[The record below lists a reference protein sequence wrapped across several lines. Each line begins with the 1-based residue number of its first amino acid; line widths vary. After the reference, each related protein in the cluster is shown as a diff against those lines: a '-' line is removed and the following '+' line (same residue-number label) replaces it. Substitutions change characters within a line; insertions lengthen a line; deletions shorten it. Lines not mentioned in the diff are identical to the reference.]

1 VLNQQICP
9 IRKRDLAYHL
19 LQSYQVVG
27 EWLWV
32 TPGYLCPTW
41 RKSLRANKGK
51 KMKYLRTFM
60 YIQKRAYAVSCAM
73 QVVQP
78 VMPQGHPGEDVK
90 PVACGVLREHTQGE
104 LYVALENPREAALLV
119 R

>member
-1 VLNQQICP
+1 
-9 IRKRDLAYHL
+9 
-19 LQSYQVVG
+19 
-27 EWLWV
+27 
-32 TPGYLCPTW
+32 
-41 RKSLRANKGK
+41 
-51 KMKYLRTFM
+51 M

-119 R
+119 RWRIAEVESASHVSCPIPKSIFKHLLLLCLKIRAIPVLTSRV